1 MAQFLVKVAD
11 EQGHLRQQVEHG
23 YSEAEVHDRFTQ
35 QGYLVYWVKPRTLL
49 STGGGQ
55 FGRRGRL
62 RQSTFLIFNQQFL
75 TLIKA
80 GLPILTA
87 LDLLIKRQRDKALL
101 QLLENVR
108 ERVRGGELLSDAFA
122 AQQVFPKMYT
132 TTLLAGEKS
141 GNMEEVLGRYISYQR
156 MVQTF
161 RKKLLVS
168 LVYPALLVSVVTLM
182 LIFLITYVVPKFADL
197 FNNLGAQLPAITV
210 FMLSLGLNAQKY
222 AWVVLLVGA
231 AAIFLLWR
239 WKHSDQGAQ
248 RIDRFLLSLPL
259 IGEIR
264 LKYQVANFSRILGTL
279 LQGGLPLVPAMET
292 AGESMS
298 SRQMLNGVT
307 AAAERV
313 KEGQSLAHSL
323 EAQKLF
329 PDLAV
334 EMLEVG
340 ESTGAL
346 PAMLASV
353 AEFYEEDVQ
362 TALSAAMALI
372 EPMILIIMAVF
383 VGGILISLYMP
394 IFTLGTGDRSRRTGT
409 RARYRAALSL
419 RIRRSERFPV
429 APRSVREDPC
439 APDVPL

>member
-1 MAQFLVKVAD
+1 MAEFLVKVAD

-23 YSEAEVHDRFTQ
+23 HSEAEVHDRFAQ
-35 QGYLVYWVKPRTLL
+35 QGYLVYWVKPRTIL
-49 STGGGQ
+49 SAGRGQ
-55 FGRRGRL
+55 FGRRGGKL
-62 RQSTFLIFNQQFL
+62 QQSTFLIFNQQFL

-80 GLPILTA
+80 GLPILTS
-87 LDLLIKRQRDKALL
+87 LDLLIKRQRDKFLL
-101 QLLENVR
+101 QRLENVR
-108 ERVRGGELLSDAFA
+108 ERVKGGEVLSDAFA

-141 GNMEEVLGRYISYQR
+141 GSMEEVLGRYIAYQR

-161 RKKLLVS
+161 RKKLLAS
-168 LVYPALLVSVVTLM
+168 LVYPALLVSMVTLM
-182 LIFLITYVVPKFADL
+182 LIFLITFVVPKFADL
-197 FNNLGAQLPAITV
+197 YNSLGAPLPAVTV
-210 FMLSLGLNAQKY
+210 FMLQFGLNAQKY
-222 AWVVLLVGA
+222 GWLVLLVGVVLVV
-231 AAIFLLWR
+231 LLWQ
-239 WKHSDQGAQ
+239 WKQSDKGAQ
-248 RIDRFLLSLPL
+248 RIDRFLLLLPL

-264 LKYQVANFSRILGTL
+264 LKYQVANFSRILATL
-279 LQGGLPLVPAMET
+279 LQGGLPLVPAMQT

-323 EAQKLF
+323 ETQNLF

-362 TALSAAMALI
+362 MALSAAMALI
-372 EPMILIIMAVF
+372 EPIILIFMAVF
-383 VGGILISLYMP
+383 VGGILISLYWP
-394 IFTLGTGDRSRRTGT
+394 IFNLAG
-409 RARYRAALSL
+409 
-419 RIRRSERFPV
+419 
-429 APRSVREDPC
+429 SVH
-439 APDVPL
+439 

>member
-1 MAQFLVKVAD
+1 MPQFLVKVAD

-23 YSEAEVHDRFTQ
+23 SSEAEIHDRFTQ

-49 STGGGQ
+49 SARRGQ
-55 FGRRGRL
+55 FGPAGKL
-62 RQSTFLIFNQQFL
+62 RQASFLIFNQQFL

-80 GLPILTA
+80 GLPVLTA
-87 LDLLIKRQRDKALL
+87 LDLLIKRQKDKTLL
-101 QLLENVR
+101 RMLENVR
-108 ERVRGGELLSDAFA
+108 ERVKGGELLSDAFA
-122 AQQVFPKMYT
+122 AQQIFPKMYT
-132 TTLLAGEKS
+132 TTLMAGEKS
-141 GNMEEVLGRYISYQR
+141 GNMEEVLNRYIIYQR

-161 RKKLLVS
+161 RKKLAVS
-168 LVYPALLVSVVTLM
+168 LVYPALLVSVVTVM

-197 FNNLGAQLPAITV
+197 FNNLGADLPAITV
-210 FMLSLGLNAQKY
+210 FMLSIGLHAQKY
-222 AWVVLLVGA
+222 AWVAVVVLVVGGL
-231 AAIFLLWR
+231 LLWR
-239 WKHSDQGAQ
+239 WKQSDRGAQ
-248 RIDRFLLSLPL
+248 TIDKFLLALP
-259 IGEIR
+259 IVGEIR

-292 AGESMS
+292 AGASMS
-298 SRQMLNGVT
+298 SRQMLNGIR

-313 KEGQSLAHSL
+313 REGQGLAHSL

-329 PDLAV
+329 PELAV

-362 TALSAAMALI
+362 TALGAAMALI
-372 EPMILIIMAVF
+372 EPLILIVMAVF

-394 IFTLGTGDRSRRTGT
+394 IFTLG
-409 RARYRAALSL
+409 AN
-419 RIRRSERFPV
+419 V
-429 APRSVREDPC
+429 H
-439 APDVPL
+439 